1 MTLLL
6 QAAGEPA
13 DGSVFWRCTQGLIP
27 FWPEFAKAEA
37 EGRANGKPNG
47 NWS

>member
-6 QAAGEPA
+6 QSAGRPA
-13 DGSVFWRCTQGLIP
+13 DGSGFWSCAQGLIP
-27 FWPEFAKAEA
+27 FWPEYAWTEVQGKSN
-37 EGRANGKPNG
+37 RKPNG